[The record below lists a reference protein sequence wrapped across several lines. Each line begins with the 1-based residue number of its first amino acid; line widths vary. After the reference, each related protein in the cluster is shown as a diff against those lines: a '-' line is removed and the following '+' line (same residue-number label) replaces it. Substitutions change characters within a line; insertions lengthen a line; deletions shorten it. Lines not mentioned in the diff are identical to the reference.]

1 MMKGPLVAAP
11 VLASASN
18 DSKTKS
24 KQAPLVWMDLEMTG
38 LDPERDVIIEIATI
52 ITDHQLNIIAEGPDL
67 VIHRD
72 SSLFE
77 TMDNWNQEHHSKS
90 GLWQKVV
97 SSTISERD
105 AEEET
110 LSFIKKHVGQ
120 RESPLCGNTIWQD
133 RRFLVRYM
141 KNLEAWLHYR
151 LVDVST
157 IKELAARW
165 YPSTVASF
173 AKKKNAHRALDDC
186 RESIEEMR
194 QYRETFFRGDL
205 K

>member
-1 MMKGPLVAAP
+1 MKGSPVADPTLAP
-11 VLASASN
+11 ASN
-18 DSKTKS
+18 DAKIKS
-24 KQAPLVWMDLEMTG
+24 KQSPLVWMDLEMTG
-38 LDPERDVIIEIATI
+38 LEPERDVIIEIATI

-72 SSLFE
+72 PSLFD

-97 SSTISERD
+97 SSTISEKD

-110 LSFIKKHVGQ
+110 LSFIKKHVAQ

-133 RRFLVRYM
+133 RRFLLRYM

-165 YPSTVASF
+165 YPSTTALF

>member
-1 MMKGPLVAAP
+1 MADATTVPT
-11 VLASASN
+11 SN
-18 DSKTKS
+18 DVKS
-24 KQAPLVWMDLEMTG
+24 KNKNAPLVWMDLEMTG
-38 LDPERDVIIEIATI
+38 LDPDRDVIIEIATI

-72 SSLFE
+72 HSLFE

-90 GLWQKVV
+90 GLWDKVLASKV
-97 SSTISERD
+97 SERD

-110 LSFIKKHVGQ
+110 LAFIKKHVGQ

-157 IKELAARW
+157 IKELAGRW
-165 YPSTVASF
+165 YPNTMAGF